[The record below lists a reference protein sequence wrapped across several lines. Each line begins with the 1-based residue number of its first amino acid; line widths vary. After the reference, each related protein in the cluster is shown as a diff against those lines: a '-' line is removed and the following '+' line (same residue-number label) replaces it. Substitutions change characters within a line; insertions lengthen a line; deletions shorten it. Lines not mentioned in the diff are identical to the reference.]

1 MIYVKYMRDIRV
13 LVHLQYMSVRG
24 IFPQAASNKVSL
36 TLENQKAL
44 RGREGMKKVLRELE
58 NCQNID

>member
-1 MIYVKYMRDIRV
+1 MRDIRV

-44 RGREGMKKVLRELE
+44 RGREGMKKGLRELE
-58 NCQNID
+58 NCPNID